1 MLRRWD
7 TGDSTWLLG
16 EDKQRGGHHKNSLPS
31 TINVSSYHSYPERN
45 TSRDPTQPPEP
56 PSWTD
61 PPHPGAEE
69 ASGASEV
76 AATTAA
82 AAKERQE
89 KEKAGGGGVQ
99 EELVPMA
106 ELVPMVELEEA
117 IAPGTEAQ
125 GGPGTGG
132 DLGVSLMVQLQQLPL
147 GGNGE
152 EGGHPRAI
160 NNQYSFV

>member
-1 MLRRWD
+1 M
-7 TGDSTWLLG
+7 
-16 EDKQRGGHHKNSLPS
+16 
-31 TINVSSYHSYPERN
+31 SSYHSYPERS
-45 TSRDPTQPPEP
+45 TSRDPAQPPEP
-56 PSWTD
+56 PPWTD

-69 ASGASEV
+69 ASGAPEV
-76 AATTAA
+76 AAATAT

-99 EELVPMA
+99 EELVPVA
-106 ELVPMVELEEA
+106 ELVPMAELEEA
-117 IAPGTEAQ
+117 IAPAPEAQ
-125 GGPGTGG
+125 GGAGSGG

>member
-1 MLRRWD
+1 M
-7 TGDSTWLLG
+7 
-16 EDKQRGGHHKNSLPS
+16 
-31 TINVSSYHSYPERN
+31 
-45 TSRDPTQPPEP
+45 
-56 PSWTD
+56 
-61 PPHPGAEE
+61 
-69 ASGASEV
+69 
-76 AATTAA
+76 AAATAA

-89 KEKAGGGGVQ
+89 KEKAGGGGGQ
-99 EELVPMA
+99 EELVPVA

-125 GGPGTGG
+125 GGAGSSGG